1 MVMSHSEQSR
11 PESGAQGLSALQM
24 IQSVAWSFFGVQSER
39 NRERDFK
46 QGNAVQFIGV
56 GIAMTAGVVL
66 LFWLV
71 VRLALRYAGVPG

>member
-1 MVMSHSEQSR
+1 MQHRELSPTDSDAR
-11 PESGAQGLSALQM
+11 GLSALQM

-46 QGNAVQFIGV
+46 RGNAVQFIGV
-56 GIAMTAGVVL
+56 GVAMTAGVVL